1 MDTTL
6 EDRRIGW
13 GLIALYAL
21 VTELVPIIANLLY
34 VYVWGNLINDYN
46 LRFTEQYMT
55 DLGAFIFMTLGFL
68 SYAGTAIWIAKRSR
82 TRTMYN
88 GLRLVL
94 IGAIIEIIFYWIIG
108 VGFEFR
114 YAFSF
119 LSYLVAVILA
129 TLTPPILK
137 GRQTH
142 LKDWDARKD
151 EEYHQK
157 KRK

>member
-21 VTELVPIIANLLY
+21 CVELVPITVNLLY

-46 LRFTEQYMT
+46 LRFTDQYMT
-55 DLGAFIFMTLGFL
+55 DLGSLIFMTIGFL
-68 SYAGTAIWIAKRSR
+68 SYAGTAFWIAKRSR
-82 TRTMYN
+82 TRTLYN

-94 IGAIIEIIFYWIIG
+94 FGIIYEVLFYWIIG

-119 LSYLVAVILA
+119 LFYLIAVLIA
-129 TLTPPILK
+129 TIIPPILK

-142 LKDWDARKD
+142 LKDWDARKG
-151 EEYHQK
+151 EEYHKK